1 MGSANLDKKS
11 EERNRR
17 QEKLKR
23 IIDVLA
29 ICNQITMVLTLLVS
43 LTIGWPCP
51 INGPADK

>member
-1 MGSANLDKKS
+1 MGSANLGKKS

-29 ICNQITMVLTLLVS
+29 ICNQESMVSSLLVS

>member
-1 MGSANLDKKS
+1 MDSANLGKKS
-11 EERNRR
+11 EERNHR